1 MSASGSPQSRKP
13 PSSLPRLTAP
23 SSTRQSPLLLL
34 TSVILVLLL
43 AIAFHRWHRIS
54 FFNYGNPIKPTF
66 FQRLARIPCIST
78 YRLNPILGAAITMSS
93 VDGPFLSGGGYCSEA
108 WSYITSLHERIPNP
122 SFILKIEH
130 HGDLVSPEFWQG
142 LPEKSQRLAF
152 ELHSTACR
160 SRDTIVICHSEPGAW
175 YPPLYETISCPPSG
189 YKSAAIVVGRTMF
202 ETDRLTP
209 EHVRRCNHMDEIW
222 VPTEFHVSTFVGSGV
237 DPSKIVKIVQP
248 VDIEFFDPAK
258 HEAMA
263 LPGQELV
270 LRSRTLGSGSS
281 TDVTKKNFVFLSI
294 FKWELRKGWD
304 VLLRA
309 YLTEFSKTDGVLL
322 CLLISAYHT
331 DTDFSNKISAF
342 VEEQGIQ
349 EPVGGWAPVRVIK
362 SHIPQAELPRIY
374 MAADIF
380 ILPSRGEGWGRPIV
394 EAMSMGLPVIATNW
408 SGPTEY
414 LTQENGYPLPV
425 YEMREVR
432 EGPFK
437 GHLWAEPSMNNLRGL
452 LRHVVSYPEEAKAR
466 GMKARMD
473 IIKRF
478 SPEVVAKIVSD
489 RIMEIWTSH
498 NG

>member
-209 EHVRRCNHMDEIW
+209 EHVRRAGMR
-222 VPTEFHVSTFVGSGV
+222 S
-237 DPSKIVKIVQP
+237 
-248 VDIEFFDPAK
+248 
-258 HEAMA
+258 
-263 LPGQELV
+263 
-270 LRSRTLGSGSS
+270 SRTVEG
-281 TDVTKKNFVFLSI
+281 TK
-294 FKWELRKGWD
+294 
-304 VLLRA
+304 
-309 YLTEFSKTDGVLL
+309 
-322 CLLISAYHT
+322 
-331 DTDFSNKISAF
+331 
-342 VEEQGIQ
+342 
-349 EPVGGWAPVRVIK
+349 
-362 SHIPQAELPRIY
+362 LPARC
-374 MAADIF
+374 
-380 ILPSRGEGWGRPIV
+380 GR
-394 EAMSMGLPVIATNW
+394 
-408 SGPTEY
+408 
-414 LTQENGYPLPV
+414 
-425 YEMREVR
+425 
-432 EGPFK
+432 
-437 GHLWAEPSMNNLRGL
+437 
-452 LRHVVSYPEEAKAR
+452 
-466 GMKARMD
+466 
-473 IIKRF
+473 
-478 SPEVVAKIVSD
+478 
-489 RIMEIWTSH
+489 
-498 NG
+498 